1 MANFKCSGFLSQE
14 INAARAS
21 SPIAKDDQTTDTSHV
36 HMETQTSPPTPQD
49 GFVILVTHPL
59 LDFVK
64 IDATTDS
71 IENIITKYTQYYGNG
86 MSLIIWDTP
95 YPIYCKERFFKKFE
109 MTHMEND
116 LFSKSEMG
124 FHYVDI
130 LDILCTGQVY
140 TYKV

>member
-1 MANFKCSGFLSQE
+1 MTNNFKCSAGFLSQE
-14 INAARAS
+14 LHAIRVS
-21 SPIAKDDQTTDTSHV
+21 SPTASERLTI
-36 HMETQTSPPTPQD
+36 PTPDPILPKD
-49 GFVILVTHPL
+49 GFVVLVTHPL

-64 IDATTDS
+64 IDASTDS
-71 IENIITKYTQYYGNG
+71 IESIVTKYTQYYGND

-109 MTHMEND
+109 MTHLAND

-130 LDILCTGQVY
+130 LDILCTNQVY